1 MGNSDDILI
10 ECSRHGTGSSAIVCQ
25 HLLQEKNR
33 FLAFMENS
41 LIPGDR
47 QAWCGDCEALFLQEK
62 ELTETFTQFNN
73 FAVVCEECYD
83 EIKARH
89 TKQDAD

>member
-1 MGNSDDILI
+1 MDNAEDTLI
-10 ECSRHGTGSSAIVCQ
+10 ECSRHESGRAAVVCQ

-33 FLAFMENS
+33 PIGFVENS
-41 LIPGDR
+41 SIPGDQ
-47 QAWCGDCEALFLQEK
+47 QAWCDECEALFLKEK
-62 ELTETFTQFNN
+62 ELTEAFRKFNN

-89 TKQDAD
+89 ARQDGN